1 LPNSFAP
8 ETSTSGS
15 FVEIVI
21 AYPIDSPDNFGVNM
35 PMNVAND
42 PLVPQP
48 GLLDNMNEINGLTE
62 GITPECFCYAIDFM
76 K

>member
-1 LPNSFAP
+1 MIHVFVYGSLKRGFRNHHFLEA
-8 ETSTSGS
+8 SGS

-42 PLVPQP
+42 PLEDRLPAH
-48 GLLDNMNEINGLTE
+48 E
-62 GITPECFCYAIDFM
+62 
-76 K
+76 